1 MMYSAMHVTTVFP
14 RFFATLNCTWQS
26 QEALHGTSDRIVC
39 NSASSYTL
47 SKAVL
52 SVSMVTYVQTPKM
65 DVSCYLL
72 PQNSWRFST
81 DSGTDSKKDRPEAL
95 SHHMHFASKPSPCS
109 GRASCCAA
117 SSCHPCS
124 AGDASGFLST
134 PCFRCSGSS
143 VKVVHGPT

>member
-1 MMYSAMHVTTVFP
+1 MHVTTVFP

-26 QEALHGTSDRIVC
+26 QEALHGTSDRFVC

-72 PQNSWRFST
+72 PQNSWRCST

-95 SHHMHFASKPSPCS
+95 SHHIMHPLRSP
-109 GRASCCAA
+109 RLVQVELLVV
-117 SSCHPCS
+117 P
-124 AGDASGFLST
+124 LPLTT
-134 PCFRCSGSS
+134 PAQLGMQADSS
-143 VKVVHGPT
+143 VLAAFNALGLELRWFRDQPDITL